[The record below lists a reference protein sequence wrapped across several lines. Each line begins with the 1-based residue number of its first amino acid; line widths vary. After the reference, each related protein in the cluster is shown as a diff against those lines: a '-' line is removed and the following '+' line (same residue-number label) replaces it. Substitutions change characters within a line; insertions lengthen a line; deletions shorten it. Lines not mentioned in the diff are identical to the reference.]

1 MALYTSTRRIDHA
14 IVIDCAGR
22 IVFGEESAK
31 LREVVYPLL
40 KEYRSV
46 TLNLSSVS
54 YMDSGG
60 LGTLVSLYTSARN
73 RGGKVNLAGLN
84 SRIMNLLDLTKLA
97 TIFEIFPSVE
107 DAIRAH
113 AGDAGAGSAAR

>member
-1 MALYTSTRRIDHA
+1 MTLYTSTRRIDHA

-22 IVFGEESAK
+22 LVFGDETAK

-40 KEYRSV
+40 KEYRSI
-46 TLNLSSVS
+46 TLNLASVS
-54 YMDSGG
+54 YVDSGG

-97 TIFEIFPSVE
+97 TVFEIFPSVD
-107 DAIRAH
+107 DAIRDH
-113 AGDAGAGSAAR
+113 TSDTGATAR